1 MHSAGAQK
9 EPGTAAKWA
18 VGAVIV
24 LAVLVAALVARSSPS
39 HPFVETSPH
48 ATAHAQKSTVTAAPS
63 AARVTGTTDEG
74 SQGRGHFDWITTALA
89 AILFLL
95 VVMFLWGRRI
105 RLRRRRRERRL
116 PAAGPAFE
124 LPPEEEFPPEELA
137 EAVDETLATIERGPV
152 SEAIIACWVR
162 VEDAAEQAGMP
173 LRATETS
180 TEFADRVLGSYG
192 VQEPVLRTLSALY
205 REARFSAHTM
215 TEQSRDDARAC
226 LRQISTELRAST
238 PEVAP

>member
-1 MHSAGAQK
+1 
-9 EPGTAAKWA
+9 

-48 ATAHAQKSTVTAAPS
+48 ARAHSATSTVPAAPS
-63 AARVTGTTDEG
+63 GAHITGTTG
-74 SQGRGHFDWITTALA
+74 QSSQGHGHFDWITTALA
-89 AILFLL
+89 AILLLL

-116 PAAGPAFE
+116 LATGPALD
-124 LPPEEEFPPEELA
+124 LPPEEEFLPDELA

-152 SEAIIACWVR
+152 SEAVIACWVR

-180 TEFADRVLGSYG
+180 TEFADRVLGAYG
-192 VQEPVLRTLSALY
+192 VQEPVLRRLSALY

-215 TEQSRDDARAC
+215 TERSRDDARAC
-226 LRQISTELRAST
+226 LRQISDDLGRAST
-238 PEVAP
+238 PEAAS